1 MIKKLLIQN
10 YALIEA
16 LELEFPSGLTII
28 TGETGAGK
36 SILLGALGLIMGN
49 RADSRSLFDE
59 NKKCVV
65 EAYFSIEKY
74 GLASFFENNEISK
87 VYLLSADADFLPVV
101 NKFNLSHP
109 SKKIV
114 VVIPPGRYSSSFKS
128 KIHITKSHISKSL
141 FS

>member
-74 GLASFFENNEISK
+74 GLASFFENNEIAK
-87 VYLLSADADFLPVV
+87 WALTYLLDDEDL
-101 NKFNLSHP
+101 
-109 SKKIV
+109 I
-114 VVIPPGRYSSSFKS
+114 YDD
-128 KIHITKSHISKSL
+128 ISIIGWQDDWLVLNAALNIIEK
-141 FS
+141 